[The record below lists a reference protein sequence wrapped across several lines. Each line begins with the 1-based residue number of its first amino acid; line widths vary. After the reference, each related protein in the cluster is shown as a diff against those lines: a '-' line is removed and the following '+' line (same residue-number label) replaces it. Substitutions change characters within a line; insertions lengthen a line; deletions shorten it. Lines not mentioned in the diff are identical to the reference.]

1 MRGRVVVGTALIV
14 SLLGA
19 PALCQE
25 TPEARIARGVALRQE
40 GRDEAALQEFRAVWE
55 SSRSARAL
63 AQMALAEQALGSWL
77 DAEAHLTAA
86 LADATDPW
94 IARNLGPLR
103 ESLAEVHEHLSRFD
117 VRCDVAGAEL
127 VIAGEVRGALPLPAP
142 LRVATGPLT
151 FTVRAPG
158 HVAATRTVVITS
170 AVPLRETVTLE
181 PVPPV
186 VASAVPAVPAVS
198 VAPPAAPH
206 ASDRPHTAPTPTLR
220 YVGYA
225 LLGTGVAALVVSGV
239 FTGLNL
245 SAAGST
251 ESATSSSAEPYAAWW
266 RHQAASPPNASA
278 DELCSSARAGSTAN
292 DAQVRDLCDRLSSTA
307 TIALASGIAG
317 GALALAG
324 AVIAL
329 TSRSSE
335 ARPTAVTVRMSPWLS
350 AQLGGASV
358 HVNW

>member
-1 MRGRVVVGTALIV
+1 MVGTALIV

-19 PALCQE
+19 PALGQE

-40 GRDEAALQEFRAVWE
+40 GRDEAALLEFRAAWE
-55 SSRSARAL
+55 SSRSPRAL

-77 DAEAHLTAA
+77 DAETHLTAA
-86 LADATDPW
+86 LAEGSDPW

-103 ESLAEVHEHLSRFD
+103 ESLAEVREHVSRFD

-127 VIAGEVRGALPLPAP
+127 VIAGEVRGALPLAAP

-181 PVPPV
+181 PVAPV
-186 VASAVPAVPAVS
+186 VAPQVPAAAI
-198 VAPPAAPH
+198 APPTAPP
-206 ASDRPHTAPTPTLR
+206 ASDRPHAAPTPTSR

-239 FTGLNL
+239 FIGLNL
-245 SAAGST
+245 SAAGSS
-251 ESATSSSAEPYAAWW
+251 ESATSSSAEPYASWW
-266 RHQAASPPNASA
+266 RLQAASPANASA
-278 DELCSSARAGSTAN
+278 DDLCASARAGSTAS
-292 DAQVRDLCDRLSSTA
+292 DAQVRDLCDRLSTTA
-307 TIALASGIAG
+307 TAALVSGIVG
-317 GALALAG
+317 GALAVTGTVLA
-324 AVIAL
+324 V

-335 ARPTAVTVRMSPWLS
+335 ARPSAVTVRMSPWLA

-358 HVNW
+358 RVTW